1 MQNSPKISFLIII
14 FYLFIYFWHVLWDL
28 PKLFNHDMSL
38 SAGLNTM
45 LRSQFV
51 ILEGQLQHDKSQE
64 SGQPFPVCFPHR
76 SCVSDS
82 SSFNGYDLSLYM
94 LMNCPLGVNVNAH
107 MAINFRAAN
116 QSFRNWAQQ
125 TTAHIRIE
133 AWNDSMWASNGVLLL
148 PLGLEFSCYLCCLSA
163 W

>member
-76 SCVSDS
+76 SCVSCDH
-82 SSFNGYDLSLYM
+82 DLSLYM